1 MDERILIVGDAE
13 RSARMRDSLAPERLR
28 VTVADDANA
37 VYEQLRESQFELV
50 IIELDDSPERM
61 NLIKQ
66 IRANLDQPRVSIL
79 TIGEWGT
86 GQPTIALTKGADGF
100 EPGPVDDER
109 LIAAVRKLLQPNLT
123 MIARASGVDADV
135 D

>member
-13 RSARMRDSLAPERLR
+13 QSARLRESLATERLR
-28 VTVADDANA
+28 VTIADANE
-37 VYEQLRESQFELV
+37 VYEQLGKSQFELV
-50 IIELDDSPERM
+50 IIDLGGSPERL
-61 NLIKQ
+61 NLIKR
-66 IRANLDQPRVSIL
+66 IRANLDLRRVSIL

-86 GQPTIALTKGADGF
+86 GQPTIALAEGADGF
-100 EPGPVDDER
+100 EPGPVHGER

-123 MIARASGVDADV
+123 MIARVSGVDGEV